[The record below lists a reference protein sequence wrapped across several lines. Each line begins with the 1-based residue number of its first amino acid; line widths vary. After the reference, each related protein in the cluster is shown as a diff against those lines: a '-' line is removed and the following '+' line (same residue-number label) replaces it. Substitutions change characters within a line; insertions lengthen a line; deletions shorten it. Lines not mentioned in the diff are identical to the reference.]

1 MTTADQTAV
10 QNAATNQAALMSKI
24 DQMAAQKIST
34 YQTHA
39 DSYRSKQQ
47 NSSSD
52 VGSERN

>member
-1 MTTADQTAV
+1 MTTAYQTAV

-34 YQTHA
+34 DQTHA